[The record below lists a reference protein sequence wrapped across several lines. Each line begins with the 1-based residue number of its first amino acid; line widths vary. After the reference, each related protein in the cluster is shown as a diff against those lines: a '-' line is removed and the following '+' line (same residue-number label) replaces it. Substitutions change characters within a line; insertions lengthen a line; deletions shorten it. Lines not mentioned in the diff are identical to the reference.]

1 MNVALFGFM
10 GVGKSAVGRI
20 LAERNGLRFVDLD
33 AEIEARA
40 GKSIP
45 SIFEE
50 EGEAAFREIEKA
62 VALEAAARD
71 RQVIACGGSTVL
83 DAESREGLSETSRMI
98 LLTAEPATILER
110 VEAEGETRPLL
121 QVDDRIGGIESLLAA
136 RNPHYI
142 RAADL
147 IVDTTGRTPQQVAE
161 DIMNLIG
168 EEL

>member
-50 EGEAAFREIEKA
+50 EGEAAFREIEKTT
-62 VALEAAARD
+62 ALEVAARD
-71 RQVIACGGSTVL
+71 RQVIACGGGTVL
-83 DAESREGLSETSRMI
+83 NAESREGLSKTSRMI
-98 LLTAEPATILER
+98 LLTAEPAAILER

-121 QVDDRIGGIESLLAA
+121 QVDDRIGSIESLLAA